1 MNLFKVIGSRLYNK
15 IQRELFFNAIRQER
29 DNILPVNMGFL
40 TLLSKDYMRGYP
52 ASFYLFFDK
61 MPVITL
67 DYHDLL
73 KLDKKIGVPLIYTC
87 LNKKVNRFAINPRLT
102 STYCLYSRIRHY
114 SPEAQ
119 IYNADMR
126 LWGNAYYVQDDEY
139 VYDPI
144 MLTKCPLDS
153 FQHIYNPKNIKNMTN
168 DIFVE
173 VLDNLITSDKQ
184 KGKDDYFQFADV
196 DILDNL
202 YEQAN
207 SQESFNENITELRK
221 GQLEQFFKDMDYE
234 YNSGYIQ
241 YLIK

>member
-1 MNLFKVIGSRLYNK
+1 MNLFKVIGSRLYYK
-15 IQRELFFNAIRQER
+15 IQRELFFYAIRQER

-40 TLLSKDYMRGYP
+40 TLLAKDYMRGYP

-87 LNKKVNRFAINPRLT
+87 INKRVNGFAINPRLT

-144 MLTKCPLDS
+144 MLTKYPLDS
-153 FQHIYNPKNIKNMTN
+153 FHHIYNPKNIKNMTN

-207 SQESFNENITELRK
+207 SQETFNENITELRK